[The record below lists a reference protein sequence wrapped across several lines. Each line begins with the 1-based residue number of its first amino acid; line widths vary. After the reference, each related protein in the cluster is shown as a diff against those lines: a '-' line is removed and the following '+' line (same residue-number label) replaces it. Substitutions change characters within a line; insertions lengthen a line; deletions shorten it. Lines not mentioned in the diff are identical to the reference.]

1 MPVENS
7 PDQEPKRQFI
17 REKVVRPP
25 MTRRQ
30 VVWRIF
36 VYALI
41 ALIGGAAA
49 GVSFAVARPLAEKYL
64 VPEETTESIPITIPT
79 DEELLPSDSS
89 QIETPVNENDQ
100 QGTSPSE
107 SESETQETEPL
118 EDILQSAIE
127 KYEYTVDDL
136 SSMYASLKSVVT
148 AADNGIVVVH
158 SVKQELDWFD
168 NPVEVSGLYA
178 GIVIA
183 STSQELLILTPES
196 AVENADSIMVG
207 FNDNTEA
214 DGTIKQVDRISGMA
228 VVSVDVLT
236 LGEGT
241 RKNVTA
247 LELGNSYGVRQGD
260 LVVAVGAPSGMVHS
274 STYGFISH
282 VLRNVQVADGIT
294 RLLFADIKG
303 NAKAGT
309 FLLNTSGQVV
319 GWVTDEYKNEQNTNL
334 TTVMA
339 ISDYKTSLERMSNG
353 VSIPYLGIKGQEVS
367 AAMASSG
374 LPMGVYVADSI
385 LDGPAYNAGIQNG
398 DVIVRMGSKPIITIM
413 DYENEIASLNLNDEI
428 TITVQ
433 RKGIDEYKELEY
445 QVTVGAR

>member
-30 VVWRIF
+30 VVWRIC

-49 GVSFAVARPLAEKYL
+49 GVSFAVARTLAEKYL

>member
-30 VVWRIF
+30 VVWRIC

-303 NAKAGT
+303 NAI
-309 FLLNTSGQVV
+309 LLDK
-319 GWVTDEYKNEQNTNL
+319 W
-334 TTVMA
+334 
-339 ISDYKTSLERMSNG
+339 
-353 VSIPYLGIKGQEVS
+353 
-367 AAMASSG
+367 
-374 LPMGVYVADSI
+374 
-385 LDGPAYNAGIQNG
+385 
-398 DVIVRMGSKPIITIM
+398 
-413 DYENEIASLNLNDEI
+413 
-428 TITVQ
+428 
-433 RKGIDEYKELEY
+433 
-445 QVTVGAR
+445 

>member
-30 VVWRIF
+30 VVWRIC

-49 GVSFAVARPLAEKYL
+49 GVSFAVARPLAERYL